1 MCVLLSFRL
10 AALNCFCEDQFRS
23 IIVALTCQVFEGFA
37 SDNLLH
43 FNLNAIYV
51 QTPVKRQVSKLIGSS
66 LALYMIGISISPFVA
81 SRFDDISSSIILALG
96 VFAIAFIYLLIF
108 VKSGESDND
117 SSTAGVST
125 IISGPG
131 NASADS
137 QTRSCCQRVVK
148 SIISPLQAFHAL
160 PVMLSGISLLIYNTG
175 QAFTFSAI
183 MIHTTLRFGFSAK
196 QNGLLLSIAHSTA
209 SLYVSSALFVIPRI
223 MAPWR
228 HSKSSSSPRAHSTA
242 DALYALLS
250 LTAQAVSFL
259 LLAFANQSWQV
270 YPVVI
275 LLALGLAT
283 PSFIKSYTVGQM
295 SRSEAPQAIAAL
307 AIMEASGALIS
318 PLTLGGVQTVW
329 PGAAVLFGAFIMMA
343 VSAILLGLGV
353 LMHRPTG
360 VIWAIETRS

>member
-1 MCVLLSFRL
+1 MCVLLSSSL
-10 AALNCFCEDQFRS
+10 AALKCFCKDQFRS

-51 QTPVKRQVSKLIGSS
+51 QTPEKGQVSKLIGSS

-96 VFAIAFIYLLIF
+96 FFAMAFIYLLIF
-108 VKSGESDND
+108 VKSRQSDND
-117 SSTAGVST
+117 SSTAGVG
-125 IISGPG
+125 IVIQRPR
-131 NASADS
+131 S
-137 QTRSCCQRVVK
+137 QPRSCCQRVMT
-148 SIISPLQAFHAL
+148 SIASPLQAFRAL
-160 PVMLSGISLLIYNTG
+160 PVMLSGISLLIYNIG

-183 MIHTTLRFGFSAK
+183 MIHTTLRFGFSDK
-196 QNGLLLSIAHSTA
+196 QNGLLISIAHSTA
-209 SLYVSSALFVIPRI
+209 SLYVLSALFIIPRTTT
-223 MAPWR
+223 PWR
-228 HSKSSSSPRAHSTA
+228 HSKSSSPPRAHGTA
-242 DALYALLS
+242 EALYALLS

-259 LLAFANQSWQV
+259 LLALANQSWQV

-283 PSFIKSYTVGQM
+283 PSFIKSFTVGQM

-329 PGAAVLFGAFIMMA
+329 PGAAVLFGAFVMMA
-343 VSAILLGLGV
+343 GSAALLGLGW
-353 LMHRPTG
+353 LMHRTTE
-360 VIWAIETRS
+360 V

>member
-1 MCVLLSFRL
+1 MCNLILSSG
-10 AALNCFCEDQFRS
+10 CTKYFCKDQLRS
-23 IIVALTCQVFEGFA
+23 IIVALTCQLFEGFA

-43 FNLNAIYV
+43 LNLNAIYV
-51 QTPVKRQVSKLIGSS
+51 QAPVKKQVSKLIGSS

-96 VFAIAFIYLLIF
+96 YFAIAFIYLLTF
-108 VKSGESDND
+108 VTTRESDND
-117 SSTAGVST
+117 S
-125 IISGPG
+125 GPLEVG
-131 NASADS
+131 SVIRGPRNASADS
-137 QTRSCCQRVVK
+137 QTRSCCLKVTK

-196 QNGLLLSIAHSTA
+196 QNGLLISIAHSTA
-209 SLYVSSALFVIPRI
+209 SVYVFFALFVIPRTI
-223 MAPWR
+223 TPWR
-228 HSKSSSSPRAHSTA
+228 HSKSSSSPLAHSTA

-250 LTAQAVSFL
+250 LTAQAISFV
-259 LLAFANQSWQV
+259 LLALANQSWQV
-270 YPVVI
+270 YPVII

-283 PSFIKSYTVGQM
+283 PSFIKSYTVRQM

-318 PLTLGGVQTVW
+318 PLTLGAVQAVW

-343 VSAILLGLGV
+343 GSAVLLGLGV
-353 LMHRPTG
+353 LMHRTTE
-360 VIWAIETRS
+360 V